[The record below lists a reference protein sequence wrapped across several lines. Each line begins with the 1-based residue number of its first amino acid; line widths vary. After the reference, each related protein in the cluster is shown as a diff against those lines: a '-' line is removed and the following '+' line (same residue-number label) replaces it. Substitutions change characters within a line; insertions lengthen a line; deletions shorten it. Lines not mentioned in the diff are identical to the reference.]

1 MPIYKWRCKFN
12 NTKSRIFGFG
22 KSAQTC
28 TLLWPAQLDTFLSTK
43 LTQLYT
49 LSFHFLSYPQTLTEQ
64 WTNYPQLK
72 LLFALIS
79 VGDRHVYIAL
89 QSMHTTSN
97 SSILWQNWDIS
108 SWTFVLSAIYKLSI
122 ILGVHVLQITIT
134 LCIADTLPIWYIVL
148 IKHLFFL
155 ICFPNHWLQMW
166 SLLTVWRTVQKVYAL
181 SNSVDC

>member
-1 MPIYKWRCKFN
+1 MSIYKWRCKFN
-12 NTKSRIFGFG
+12 NTKSKIFGFG
-22 KSAQTC
+22 KSGQTC

-97 SSILWQNWDIS
+97 SSILWQNWNIS
-108 SWTFVLSAIYKLSI
+108 SWTFIWSAIYKLSI
-122 ILGVHVLQITIT
+122 ILGVPTCAPNYH
-134 LCIADTLPIWYIVL
+134 YIVYCWHPPNL
-148 IKHLFFL
+148 IYSAYKT
-155 ICFPNHWLQMW
+155 P
-166 SLLTVWRTVQKVYAL
+166 LLSYMF
-181 SNSVDC
+181 S